1 MGGIPPFS
9 IRPVVVATGPV
20 EVPPPAV
27 RMLVVDDLPEIC
39 AFFRDV
45 RRRIRTVDVDL
56 VTETNS
62 QRAIDQLRMGRFD
75 LVVSDFRMREAH
87 GIDVL
92 RTARQANPVG
102 HRILMTGYNEVP
114 APMDHIRDAAV
125 DAYIQKPLD
134 TQDLLLTLLS
144 FLRGDASAIADF
156 REHARELERVAS
168 QEDGPRREAVAEFQN
183 ESHPVRGLV

>member
-1 MGGIPPFS
+1 MGGIPPIT
-9 IRPVVVATGPV
+9 IRPVAMDRTGPSA
-20 EVPPPAV
+20 PAV

-62 QRAIDQLRMGRFD
+62 QRAIDLLGEARFD

-92 RTARQANPVG
+92 RTARRANPTGYRV
-102 HRILMTGYNEVP
+102 LMTGYNEVP
-114 APMDHIRDAAV
+114 APMAHIRDAAV

-134 TQDLLLTLLS
+134 TQDLILTLLS
-144 FLRGDASAIADF
+144 FLRGDASSIGEF
-156 REHARELERVAS
+156 REHARELERVAC
-168 QEDGPRREAVAEFQN
+168 QEDSGRREAVAEFQN
-183 ESHPVRGLV
+183 ESRGLRGLV